1 MPFEGEKIRW
11 TGPSF
16 EAFPKK
22 ETKGEGK
29 RVIEELKLKLLQ
41 TEDFKKERWR
51 EKLERES
58 KEIEKLLEKTGG
70 VESEI
75 NKREKLFPVG
85 DWHRIDPK
93 AYEKVFDRETVRGL
107 QEKVERIKSE
117 IEKREKEEIEEV
129 ERTTDLSKLDKEIIK
144 KELEIEKKIG
154 ELRERVVNCYLFKY
168 FNQGDDFH
176 EVRTSLVD
184 DVLNGVD
191 HLILDKKGE
200 RIVAAIDVGGPLKSA
215 IRKNFEGGAKIKFGG
230 FFRGGKFVLG
240 EIKNVP
246 VIEIRLNREETL
258 SLAKILTENLDS
270 FPEEERK
277 VFKWFFER
285 KFLNQFEELE
295 RESTIS
301 GNLKREI
308 FQLKTAFKIWEEAT
322 FTPEPSKEGAYRK
335 SKKKR

>member
-11 TGPSF
+11 TGSF

-22 ETKGEGK
+22 EAKNEEK
-29 RVIEELKLKLLQ
+29 KVIEELKLKLLQ

-58 KEIEKLLEKTGG
+58 KEIEELLEKTGRI
-70 VESEI
+70 ESEI
-75 NKREKLFPVG
+75 NKREKLFPVE
-85 DWHRIDPK
+85 DWHRIDPR

-107 QEKVERIKSE
+107 QEKVERIKSK
-117 IEKREKEEIEEV
+117 IEKIEKEEIEEV
-129 ERTTDLSKLDKEIIK
+129 EKATDLSELDKEIIK

-168 FNQGDDFH
+168 FSQSDDFY

-191 HLILDKKGE
+191 HFILDKKGE

-215 IRKNFEGGAKIKFGG
+215 IRKNFEGGARVKFGG

-258 SLAKILTENLDS
+258 LLTKTLAENLNS
-270 FPEEERK
+270 FPQEERK
-277 VFKWFFER
+277 AFKWFFER
-285 KFLNQFEELE
+285 KFLTQFEELE
-295 RESTIS
+295 REPGIPEY
-301 GNLKREI
+301 LKRELSW
-308 FQLKTAFKIWEEAT
+308 LKDSFEIWLENFFSSRSTKERHR
-322 FTPEPSKEGAYRK
+322 SKTR
-335 SKKKR
+335 

>member
-11 TGPSF
+11 TGSF

-22 ETKGEGK
+22 EAKNEEK
-29 RVIEELKLKLLQ
+29 KVIEELKLKLLQ
-41 TEDFKKERWR
+41 TEDFKKERWK

-58 KEIEKLLEKTGG
+58 KEIEKLLEKTGRI
-70 VESEI
+70 ESEI
-75 NKREKLFPVG
+75 NKREELFPVG

-107 QEKVERIKSE
+107 REKVERIKSE
-117 IEKREKEEIEEV
+117 IDKRGKGEIEEV
-129 ERTTDLSKLDKEIIK
+129 ERATDLSKLDKEIIK
-144 KELEIEKKIG
+144 RELEIENKIG

-200 RIVAAIDVGGPLKSA
+200 RIVAAIDVGGSLKSA
-215 IRKNFEGGAKIKFGG
+215 IRKNFEGGARVKFGG

-258 SLAKILTENLDS
+258 LLAKTLAENLNS
-270 FPEEERK
+270 FPQEERK
-277 VFKWFFER
+277 AFKWFFER
-285 KFLNQFEELE
+285 KFLTQFEELE
-295 RESTIS
+295 REPGIPEY
-301 GNLKREI
+301 LKRELSW
-308 FQLKTAFKIWEEAT
+308 LKDSFEIWLENFFSSRSTKERHR
-322 FTPEPSKEGAYRK
+322 SKTR
-335 SKKKR
+335 